1 MPRNIVTTDEIEEIK
16 VENQKP
22 LWEATGDDA
31 FKTVIEREADN
42 QGDSLIAFVE
52 KQVLKMNEKILF
64 DGQREPSLYELDMA
78 LSTYEQTMFG
88 LIAMYEQAKYDA
100 QVAKEAF
107 EEFYAE
113 KFMEVRNKYNTID
126 VRKGQ
131 WLSSSEIEYTT
142 KSIFKKELAAL
153 KAAQMRKDV
162 ERSTLERLMKSW
174 ESYQF
179 VLLQLSKNTIA
190 DIGASG
196 MTVDMYKGD
205 EVADPNTGA
214 R

>member
-1 MPRNIVTTDEIEEIK
+1 MPRQIVDKKAILETE
-16 VENQKP
+16 QKP
-22 LWEATGDDA
+22 LWEPASDEA
-31 FKTVIEREADN
+31 FKTCIEKEADR
-42 QGDSLIAFVE
+42 QGDALIAFVE

-64 DGQREPSLYELDMA
+64 DGQREPSIYELDMA

-88 LIAMYEQAKYDA
+88 LVAMYEQAKYDA

-113 KFMEVRNKYNTID
+113 KFMEVRNQYNTID
-126 VRKGQ
+126 VKKGQ

-142 KSIFKKELAAL
+142 KSIFKKELAEL
-153 KAAQMRKDV
+153 KADQLKKDA

-179 VLLQLSKNTIA
+179 VLTQLSKNTIA
-190 DIGASG
+190 DMGASRI
-196 MTVDMYKGD
+196 TQDLYRGD
-205 EVADPNTGA
+205 EVVDPVTGA
-214 R
+214 Y